1 MSDNDLVCNFKKCRK
16 RLTNI
21 AWVKKIYISIYL
33 LLFFFFNFRKL
44 YTYVNFVIQE
54 YKGYENKF

>member
-21 AWVKKIYISIYL
+21 AWVSLIFKEYL
-33 LLFFFFNFRKL
+33 QPYTQWVLCLTFRL
-44 YTYVNFVIQE
+44 S
-54 YKGYENKF
+54 